1 MAAVGIAAS
10 DAEVRFCALCRAVY
24 HADFARCP
32 NDGGALELRS
42 NDPLIGTTI
51 AQYAVDAF
59 IGGGA
64 MGRVYRCHHAKLT
77 NKQFAV
83 KVLRGDLAATMAMRL
98 RFTQEAEAASRLVH
112 PNVISVIDFGRT
124 DEGLLYLAMDFVEG
138 DSLAAIIAGGR
149 LSPLRVVRI
158 ARQLCEGLAHAH
170 ELGFVHRDLKPDNV
184 IVVAEGER
192 ERPRIV
198 DFGLAVHADPDAH
211 AARVTQAGTTVG
223 TPAYAAPEQ
232 MSSSDVDGRAD
243 LFALG
248 VTMFEMLAGRLPF
261 DGNVIETIHHNAASP
276 RPAISKR
283 TPDAGVPRRLE
294 ALVQRLMAIEP
305 DDRPGSANAVRE
317 ELEELERE
325 LGGSSMRLTV
335 TPVAGTKIA
344 TAPTMLAVDSG
355 ARPVVPMRRRS
366 WLAAATIG
374 MAALAGAAFVATRS
388 EHVPPQRAPL
398 VVTAPPVDAAVPVV
412 AAVPI
417 QAAAPIDAPIAAF
430 TAVRLP
436 DAAVATTPHRHRAH
450 VTARAAVVPVET
462 SAPVDAAIVVV
473 PDAAPAIVHE
483 PAPPSVPVVPPVPV
497 APPARLAT
505 SARLAVESLSV
516 RGALTP
522 AQIRRAIDRVTASVR
537 ACYGPAAQH
546 AGKSPTVSL
555 TVRFVVDET
564 QRARQLE
571 IGASALPA
579 LAPCVTRAFSS
590 LRAEEAP
597 DVGDVDVAFVL
608 RFDPEVP

>member
-32 NDGGALELRS
+32 NDGGTLEIRS
-42 NDPLIGTTI
+42 TDPLIGTTI

-64 MGRVYRCHHAKLT
+64 MGRVYRCHHTKLT
-77 NKQFAV
+77 NKPFAV

-124 DEGLLYLAMDFVEG
+124 EEGLLYLAMDFVEG

-149 LSPLRVVRI
+149 MTPLRVVRI
-158 ARQLCEGLAHAH
+158 ARQLCKGLAHAH

-184 IVVAEGER
+184 IVVSDGER
-192 ERPRIV
+192 EKPRIV
-198 DFGLAVHADPDAH
+198 DFGLAVHADPDAQ

-276 RPAISKR
+276 RPAISR
-283 TPDAGVPRRLE
+283 RAPDAGVPRRLE

-305 DDRPGSANAVRE
+305 EERPATANEVRE
-317 ELEELERE
+317 ELEAIERE
-325 LGGSSMRLTV
+325 LGGSSMRLTI

-344 TAPTMLAVDSG
+344 TAPTMLAFDSG
-355 ARPVVPMRRRS
+355 AVPVVAMRRRR
-366 WLAAATIG
+366 WWIAAGTLG
-374 MAALAGAAFVATRS
+374 VAALASGAFVATRPDGAKPAR
-388 EHVPPQRAPL
+388 VDAPR
-398 VVTAPPVDAAVPVV
+398 VVAAATPTYAAPRLATAPPAPPPTPSLPPATAAPPHVHHHAAHV
-412 AAVPI
+412 AAPERLAPEVP
-417 QAAAPIDAPIAAF
+417 AAAPLDAG
-430 TAVRLP
+430 
-436 DAAVATTPHRHRAH
+436 
-450 VTARAAVVPVET
+450 VV
-462 SAPVDAAIVVV
+462 APVDAAPVV
-473 PDAAPAIVHE
+473 PDVAIV
-483 PAPPSVPVVPPVPV
+483 V
-497 APPARLAT
+497 APVQVARPVRIAT
-505 SARLAVESLSV
+505 SARVAIESLSV
-516 RGALTP
+516 RGSLTT
-522 AQIRRAIDRVTASVR
+522 AQIRRAIDRVTASAR
-537 ACYGPAAQH
+537 ACYGPAAK
-546 AGKSPTVSL
+546 AAASSPSVSL
-555 TVRFVVDET
+555 SVRFVVDET

-571 IGASALPA
+571 LGPSALPG
-579 LAPCVTRAFSS
+579 LAPCVTRALAS
-590 LRAEEAP
+590 LRAEAAP

-608 RFDPEVP
+608 RFDPELP